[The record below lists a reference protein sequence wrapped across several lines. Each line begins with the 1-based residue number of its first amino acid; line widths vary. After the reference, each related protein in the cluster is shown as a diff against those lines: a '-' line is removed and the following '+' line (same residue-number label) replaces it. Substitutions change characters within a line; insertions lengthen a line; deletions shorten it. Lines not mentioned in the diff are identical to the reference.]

1 MCPEH
6 TALDTAY
13 AEVSKSDIIS
23 ALSHSLSEKIDREQE
38 QDREQAVALTYIF
51 KYIIF
56 HEIPVLF

>member
-23 ALSHSLSEKIDREQE
+23 ALFHSLSEKIDREQVL
-38 QDREQAVALTYIF
+38 QAVALTYIF